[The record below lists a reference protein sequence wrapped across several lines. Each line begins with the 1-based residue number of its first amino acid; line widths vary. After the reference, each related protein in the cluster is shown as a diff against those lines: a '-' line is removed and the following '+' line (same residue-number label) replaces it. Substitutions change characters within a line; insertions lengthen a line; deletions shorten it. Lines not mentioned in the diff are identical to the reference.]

1 MHLLQYLCMHAH
13 SPMKNCIDIESW
25 KNKNVLL
32 QSITSTYLVYYCKN
46 KRFTTELLLSI
57 KSLLNASKVFQ
68 RQIFVSFTWSIPFS
82 FTLSHTICRELSVNF
97 IYKEMKNDQ
106 IQSTTLASPLFGG
119 QKHPAENY
127 QQQLCCQRGGSTVK
141 KFTVL

>member
-1 MHLLQYLCMHAH
+1 MT
-13 SPMKNCIDIESW
+13 N
-25 KNKNVLL
+25 
-32 QSITSTYLVYYCKN
+32 T
-46 KRFTTELLLSI
+46 
-57 KSLLNASKVFQ
+57 
-68 RQIFVSFTWSIPFS
+68 
-82 FTLSHTICRELSVNF
+82 FTLISHNTTCRELSVNF